1 MGRGIFVIAYGV
13 LQATIFGNSCALSW
27 LSWTLLGASCGFFG
41 FSWDSWGLL
50 MFSLGALKPLLGSG
64 WALSCVIVRGNRP
77 TDGQGNFRNR
87 LLGTSSHDFWRFLC
101 SLSWLSWTLLGASC
115 GFFGFS
121 WDFCGFLMFSL
132 GALKLLLGSGWA
144 LSCVIVKREPAN
156 RWAGEFS

>member
-101 SLSWLSWTLLGASC
+101 SLLGLLDSPGGVLWLLWILLGLLRISYVL
-115 GFFGFS
+115 FGCS
-121 WDFCGFLMFSL
+121 
-132 GALKLLLGSGWA
+132 
-144 LSCVIVKREPAN
+144 
-156 RWAGEFS
+156 